1 MFNVRKLFNHYSL
14 LSFFIHFNANDN
26 DNARFHS
33 NFPDN
38 QKKVNFTIAYL
49 IGAPYL
55 DSIIWCGFRIDLL
68 VLIRL
73 AFYLSIII

>member
-1 MFNVRKLFNHYSL
+1 MFNLRKLFNHYSL
-14 LSFFIHFNANDN
+14 LSFIHSNAN